1 MKIYFLEY
9 FGEYFNELD
18 SLEKFVLIAGSIIFV
33 YTWILVIYELI
44 DNRKM
49 RKGYIVDK
57 SFLSMEERCGER
69 LDKDVKI
76 TVRNRYVT
84 NYICDIDD

>member
-1 MKIYFLEY
+1 MKIY

-57 SFLSMEERCGER
+57 SFLRMEERCGEC
-69 LDKDVKI
+69 LDKDVKF

>member
-1 MKIYFLEY
+1 MKIYFW
-9 FGEYFNELD
+9 EYFNELD

-57 SFLSMEERCGER
+57 SFLMMEERCGER